1 MKKLHATL
9 LVISFILL
17 SGCEKGYLDEPKPT
31 ESVNSSV
38 IFESQDGVEAFMS
51 GILRESRGQF
61 ERTDAGG
68 LYSMY
73 FARVVKGN
81 DLVLGYQW
89 YLFDYEN
96 DNREPTYTRTI
107 FSWEFPYYIINQLNQ
122 FINGVNNSS
131 NLSDSV
137 KEEFLGQA
145 FALRAFYYFQL
156 AMEFQHTYSYDLSL
170 PAPPIYTEPA
180 IEGKAMSTL
189 GELYDFIIN
198 DLTTAVETVPATRN
212 NKSYIDRNVVYAI
225 LARVYQVMGN
235 WQQAANT
242 AAIARQG
249 YPLDSD
255 QYPLGFDDMN
265 ATEWIWAMPQRAD
278 QTNYFYIAPHAFT
291 DNINDAY
298 GLAFW
303 NKDFVSLFSQTD
315 IRNSFIDLYNVGDA
329 DQYFARASLKFTFDF
344 SSDIPIIRSPEMMLI
359 EIEANARMGK
369 ESEATNMLLSLQ
381 QNRDP
386 NAKASGNTGE
396 ALIEEILVERR
407 KELYGEMGVEWF
419 DAKRL
424 RRGIT
429 RTGNHR
435 IGSAANLLPDD
446 KKFFLK
452 VPQKEI
458 DANINID
465 ESVNSNR

>member
-198 DLTTAVETVPATRN
+198 DLTTAVETAPATRN

-235 WQQAANT
+235 WQQAANA

>member
-9 LVISFILL
+9 LVISLILL

-198 DLTTAVETVPATRN
+198 DLTTAVETAPATRN

-235 WQQAANT
+235 WQQAANA

>member
-9 LVISFILL
+9 LVVNFILIT
-17 SGCEKGYLDEPKPT
+17 GCEKGYLDEPKPT

-81 DLVLGYQW
+81 DLVLGNQW
-89 YLFDYEN
+89 YLFDYAN
-96 DNREPTYTRTI
+96 DNREPTFTRTI

-131 NLSDSV
+131 KLSDSV
-137 KEEFLGQA
+137 KEGFLGQA

-156 AMEFQHTYSYDLSL
+156 AMEFQHTYSYDILL

-180 IEGKAMSTL
+180 IEGKVMSTL
-189 GELYDFIIN
+189 SELYDFIIA
-198 DLTTAVETVPATRN
+198 DLTTAVETAPAIRN
-212 NKSYIDRNVVYAI
+212 NKSYIDRNVAYAI

-235 WQQAANT
+235 WQQAANA
-242 AAIARQG
+242 AAIAREG
-249 YPLDSD
+249 YPLNPD
-255 QYPLGFDDMN
+255 QYPMGFDDMN

-315 IRNSFIDLYNVGDA
+315 IRNSFVDLYNVGDS
-329 DQYFARASLKFTFDF
+329 DQYYARASLKFTFDF
-344 SSDIPIIRSPEMMLI
+344 SSDISIIRSPEMMLI
-359 EIEANARMGK
+359 EIEANARLGK
-369 ESEATNMLLSLQ
+369 EREAASMLLFLQ

-386 NAKASGNTGE
+386 NARASGNTGD

-458 DANINID
+458 DANININ

>member
-198 DLTTAVETVPATRN
+198 DLTTAVETAPATRN